1 LLPGLKGSRNMKA
14 IVWTKYGPPDGLRL
28 QEIEMP
34 TAQAHEVLIK
44 VHATSVT
51 TGDCEFRSL
60 KFPIWLAI
68 PIRLWLGF
76 RNPDNKI
83 LGQELAGEVV
93 AVGSEV
99 TQFKVGDAVFG
110 TTGLR
115 FGAHAE
121 YACLPA
127 QADGGVLA
135 PKPTTMT
142 YEEAAGVSVGGL
154 EALHFLKQANIQ
166 PGEKVVII
174 GAGGSI
180 GTMAVQL
187 AKHFGAE
194 VTAVDSGD
202 KLDMLRSIGADHVI
216 DYTREDFT
224 QRKQRVDVIFDIP
237 GKSTFSGCMRALK
250 PGGRYLLSNAG
261 LGQFIRARWASL
273 TRNKKVI
280 LGTASG
286 NLDDLLFLKARIEA
300 GSLKS
305 VIDRRYP
312 LEQVPEAHRYVE
324 SGRKQ
329 GSVVITIV

>member
-1 LLPGLKGSRNMKA
+1 MKA
-14 IVWTKYGPPDGLRL
+14 MVWTKYGPPDGLLL
-28 QEIEMP
+28 QEVETP
-34 TAQAHEVLIK
+34 TIKADEVLIR

-51 TGDCEFRSL
+51 AGDCEFRSL

-76 RNPDNKI
+76 REPGNKI

-93 AVGSEV
+93 AVGGQV
-99 TQFKVGDAVFG
+99 TQFKVGDAIFG

-142 YEEAAGVSVGGL
+142 YEEAAGIPVGGL
-154 EALHFLKQANIQ
+154 EALYFLKQANIQ

-202 KLDMLRSIGADHVI
+202 KLAMLRSIGADHVL
-216 DYTREDFT
+216 DYTQDDFT
-224 QRKQRVDVIFDIP
+224 RSNPQVDVIFDIP
-237 GKSTFSGCMRALK
+237 GKSAFSACLRALK

-261 LGQFIRARWASL
+261 LLANLRAKWV
-273 TRNKKVI
+273 TGNGKKVI

-286 NLDDLLFLKARIEA
+286 NIDDLMFLKSLIEA

-305 VIDRRYP
+305 VIDCRYP

-329 GSVVITIV
+329 GSVIITVV